1 MTPGKTP
8 AAEVFQSAGA
18 GETARSDR
26 DRFAASLRGFGLAGI
41 LAILVILLTGNISIG
56 HMVAVPLGA
65 VLVLA
70 WTWAS
75 RTPWRDIGYVRP
87 KNWLATAAVSIA
99 LGSAFKILMKALVM
113 PILGAD
119 PVNRTYH
126 FLAGNRALLPAAIWA
141 MLVAGFSEETVF
153 RGYLFERGF
162 KLIGKGAVA
171 KATIVLVTSAAFGL
185 AHYAD
190 QGLAGSE
197 QGAVV
202 GLVFGSIFAVTGRL
216 FPLMFAHAA
225 FDLTA
230 LAIIYWNLESSVA
243 HWIFK

>member
-1 MTPGKTP
+1 MTSGKTP
-8 AAEVFQSAGA
+8 AAEAFQSAG
-18 GETARSDR
+18 GETPLSAR
-26 DRFAASLRGFGLAGI
+26 DRFAASLRGFGPIGI

-56 HMVAVPLGA
+56 RMVAVPLGA
-65 VLVLA
+65 ILVLA

-75 RTPWRDIGYVRP
+75 CTPWRDIGYVRP
-87 KNWLATAAVSIA
+87 KSWLATAAVSLA
-99 LGSAFKILMKALVM
+99 LGCAFKVLMKVLVM

-126 FLAGNRALLPAAIWA
+126 FLTGNRALLPAAVWA

-162 KLIGKGAVA
+162 KLFGKGAVA
-171 KATIVLVTSAAFGL
+171 KAAIVLVTSAAFGL
-185 AHYAD
+185 AHHSD

-197 QGAVV
+197 QGAIV
-202 GLVFGSIFAVTGRL
+202 GLVFGTIFATTGRL

-230 LAIIYWNLESSVA
+230 LAIIYWNLESSLA